1 MLREEKLT
9 GRIIGLAMEVHTNF
23 GPGLLESAYEDCL
36 CLELGDAGIPF
47 RRQVGIATLYKG
59 RAIADTYRADIVVA
73 DRVIVELKSV
83 EALTRLHEAQ
93 ILTYLRLSGLRIGML
108 LNFNVVRLK
117 QGLRRYAL

>member
-1 MLREEKLT
+1 MLRDEKLT
-9 GRIIGLAMEVHTNF
+9 GRIIGLAMEVHTTF